1 MPIRSVKL
9 CAIGDAPRLG
19 TAETPMPTASANPPA
34 VLERVRK
41 ALITRIE
48 RNDLHLP
55 FLPQIAGQIISMV
68 SDPRAEIA
76 KLASLIHQ
84 DQALAATVLRIANC
98 PVYMPRSPIV
108 SLQQAISW
116 LGLNLL
122 QDIALTASLRNGVF
136 QTKGYEAEVKAI
148 WRQSVATAVYAKE
161 IARLRRQNVEM
172 AYLCGLLACIGKPVL
187 LHVLVRLQDEL
198 RARLDAAAVAGLLDE
213 YHVQVGG
220 MIAAQWKLPE
230 QVCSVIAFVNREEMP
245 ASHVLEVTM
254 TRLAGHFATH
264 VLTPEGLSDDVL
276 RGDPTLTALNFYP
289 EEIDELLAKR
299 EAIIQTVDAIPL

>member
-1 MPIRSVKL
+1 MSIPVV
-9 CAIGDAPRLG
+9 D
-19 TAETPMPTASANPPA
+19 TAYD
-34 VLERVRK
+34 RVRE
-41 ALITRIE
+41 ALIARIE

-55 FLPQIAGQIISMV
+55 FLPLVAGQIISMV
-68 SDPRAEIA
+68 SDPRAEMA

-136 QTKGYEAEVKAI
+136 QAKGHEAEVKVL
-148 WRQSVATAVYAKE
+148 WRQSVATASYAKE

-172 AYLCGLLACIGKPVL
+172 AYLCGLLAGVGNPAL

-198 RARLDAAAVAGLLDE
+198 HVRLEASEVATILEE
-213 YHVQVGG
+213 YHVQVGC
-220 MIAAQWKLPE
+220 MIAEQWKLPE
-230 QVCSVIAFVNREEMP
+230 QVRSVIAFANRTERP
-245 ASHVLEVTM
+245 GTHVLEVTM
-254 TRLAGHFATH
+254 TTLAGHFATH
-264 VLTPEGLSDDVL
+264 VLMREGLSDEVL
-276 RGDPTLTALNFYP
+276 RGHPALTALNFYP

-299 EAIIQTVDAIPL
+299 DTIVQAVDAIPL